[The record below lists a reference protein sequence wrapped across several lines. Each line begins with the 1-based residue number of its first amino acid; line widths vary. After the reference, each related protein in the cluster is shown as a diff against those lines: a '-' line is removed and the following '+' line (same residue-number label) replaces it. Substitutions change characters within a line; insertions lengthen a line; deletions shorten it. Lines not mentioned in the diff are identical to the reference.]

1 MSVTSLRALLG
12 HDGSDPGCEAAFE
25 LFDEY
30 CDVVLRGALP
40 GIHFAG
46 LLSHIENCSACR
58 EDTEA
63 LLAALR
69 EREDG
74 GVDAGDAG

>member
-1 MSVTSLRALLG
+1 MSDMSLRALLG
-12 HDGSDPGCEAAFE
+12 HDGSDPGCEGAFE

-40 GIHFAG
+40 GSRFAG
-46 LLSHIENCSACR
+46 LLSHIANCSACR

-69 EREDG
+69 DQKDD
-74 GVDAGDAG
+74 DAGDAG